1 MKHKKL
7 VWLIVLL
14 GCLFLNSICSAQ
26 YVTGRAYIENNN
38 LQKAREE
45 ARREAL
51 RSFVEERIGVRINSK
66 TETENFL
73 LLRDYITARSEG
85 YVVVKKVVSE
95 KIEDS
100 CLVLLL
106 DLEVGNKPLEL
117 AEQEIKTQL
126 QNLDRNSSRGSLE
139 IAMFDVDADKSW
151 DWSRY
156 MVGALRKHGFA
167 RIKSNDMVLKYLS
180 DNLMEDKLKLYTHLR
195 QVGKNSGSTAKA
207 ILRGSLKTIDQGT
220 QVALGAYKATAMVS
234 LEIIGYESDNID
246 AMTRY
251 VSAVGTSKA
260 DAEIRAKEK
269 ALEEAAEVL
278 AQQASVT
285 VQYEEQGGRR
295 EIELSLVFPDAYN
308 QGTDSKLILQA
319 LEASECEI
327 DRSVFASDGSFRV
340 AIYSQS
346 YEKVNDLLRRVL
358 EELQLNYPNVSRIE
372 NIITGDSK
380 IVIRLR

>member
-1 MKHKKL
+1 MKQKNV
-7 VWLIVLL
+7 VWLFVLL
-14 GCLFLNSICSAQ
+14 GYLLLSSICSAQ

-38 LQKAREE
+38 LPKARED

-51 RSFVEERIGVRINSK
+51 RSFVEEKIGVRINSK

-73 LLRDYITARSEG
+73 LLRDHITARSEG
-85 YVVVKKVVSE
+85 YVVVKQVVSE

-100 CLVLLL
+100 CLVLVL
-106 DLEVGNKPLEL
+106 DIEVGTKPLEL

-126 QNLDRNSSRGSLE
+126 QNLDRNSSRGSLD

-156 MVGALRKHGFA
+156 MAGALRKHGFA
-167 RIKSNDMVLKYLS
+167 RIRSNDIVLKYLS
-180 DNLMEDKLKLYTHLR
+180 DNLMEDKLKLYTNLR
-195 QVGKNSGSTAKA
+195 QVGRNGGSTAKA
-207 ILRGSLKTIDQGT
+207 ILRGSLKTINQGT
-220 QVALGAYKATAMVS
+220 QVSLGVYKATAMVS

-269 ALEEAAEVL
+269 ALEEAAEIL
-278 AQQASVT
+278 AQQASIT

-308 QGTDSKLILQA
+308 RGTDSKLILQA
-319 LEASECEI
+319 IENSECEV
-327 DRSVFASDGSFRV
+327 DRSIYASDDSFRV
-340 AIYSQS
+340 AIYSQN
-346 YEKVNDLLRRVL
+346 YEKTDELLRRVL
-358 EELQLNYPNVSRIE
+358 EELRLNYPNVSRIE
-372 NIITGDSK
+372 NTITGDSK